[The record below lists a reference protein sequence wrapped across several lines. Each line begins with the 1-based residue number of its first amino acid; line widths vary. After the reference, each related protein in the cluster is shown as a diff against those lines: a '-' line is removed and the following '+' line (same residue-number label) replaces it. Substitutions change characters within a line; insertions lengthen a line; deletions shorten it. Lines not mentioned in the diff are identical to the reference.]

1 MARPCSMNIGRIW
14 NIEDLRKTKPSSR
27 PSQLLRKEET
37 VPPSKKKIL
46 LFKT

>member
-27 PSQLLRKEET
+27 PSQLRKEET
-37 VPPSKKKIL
+37 VPPNKKKIL